1 MFNEKDLSGSNNA
14 AEGRGNMIKIRIRAD
29 SMQDAEAL
37 SAACAKFKGE
47 ILLRAGKYCVDAKS
61 SLGFLALM
69 YSSADQLY
77 LDASALGEA
86 DREKLSDAVKEYAV
100 GEES

>member
-1 MFNEKDLSGSNNA
+1 M
-14 AEGRGNMIKIRIRAD
+14 KIRIKAD

-37 SAACAKFKGE
+37 SAACAKFRGE

-69 YSSADQLY
+69 YSAKELMY
-77 LDASALGEA
+77 LDPAGLDGAEC
-86 DREKLSDAVKEYAV
+86 EKLVRAIGEYV
-100 GEES
+100 IEED

>member
-1 MFNEKDLSGSNNA
+1 M
-14 AEGRGNMIKIRIRAD
+14 KIRIMAD

-47 ILLRAGKYCVDAKS
+47 ILLKAGKYCVDAKS

-69 YSSADQLY
+69 YSAKDKMY
-77 LDASALGEA
+77 LDPAGLDGGEC
-86 DREKLSDAVKEYAV
+86 EKLAKAIGEYV
-100 GEES
+100 IEEN

>member
-1 MFNEKDLSGSNNA
+1 M
-14 AEGRGNMIKIRIRAD
+14 KIRITAD

-47 ILLRAGKYCVDAKS
+47 ILLKAGKYCVDAKS

-69 YSSADQLY
+69 YSAKDLMY
-77 LDASALGEA
+77 LEPAGLDE
-86 DREKLSDAVKEYAV
+86 DECEKLVKAIREYV
-100 GEES
+100 IDED

>member
-1 MFNEKDLSGSNNA
+1 M
-14 AEGRGNMIKIRIRAD
+14 KIRIMAD

-47 ILLRAGKYCVDAKS
+47 ILLKAGKYCVDAKS

-69 YSSADQLY
+69 YSVKDQMY
-77 LDASALGEA
+77 LDPAGLDGGEC
-86 DREKLSDAVKEYAV
+86 EKLVRAIREYV
-100 GEES
+100 IEED